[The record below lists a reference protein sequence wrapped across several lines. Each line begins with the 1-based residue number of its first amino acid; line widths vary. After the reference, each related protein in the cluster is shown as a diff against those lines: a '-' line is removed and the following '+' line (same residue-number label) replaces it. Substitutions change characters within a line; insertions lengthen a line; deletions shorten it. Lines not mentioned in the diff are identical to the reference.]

1 MNSSNNV
8 LKFPKNRTKNG
19 LFPQT
24 PDEVIERIDDLKQY
38 HIQESLE
45 VIVPLL
51 FNQIQILGFEPPE
64 DENIYVK
71 DGSFIVESIRA
82 FLCKIYGV
90 PHPLQM
96 ISDNIFEDRGDE
108 GMVMSDRVKVVITTK
123 EEVKE

>member
-24 PDEVIERIDDLKQY
+24 PDEVNERLDDLKQY

-45 VIVPLL
+45 VIVPHL

-123 EEVKE
+123 EEVK